1 MTTSL
6 RSILAVALL
15 LVAAPVAHAQTY
27 PSRTITIVV
36 PFPPGGAQDIAARL
50 VAGKM
55 TGQLGQTV
63 IVENRPGAA
72 GTVGSASV
80 ARAAP
85 DGYTLL
91 IGSLGATVITPT
103 AKKDVGYD
111 PRTAFTAIA
120 GMTSQPL
127 ILIVPE
133 SSPYKTLGDLVAAG
147 RQRTGKLNYATAG
160 IGSVSNFASEQF
172 NKTLGTDFVHVPYAG
187 SAPALRALMSG
198 EVAMYFAAASD
209 AVARLKG
216 GSVRGLLVTLPQRV
230 PSAPDVPSL
239 GDAGLKD
246 PYVDMWFGLMGPAGL
261 QSEIVV
267 KLNAAVQVALKDPAL
282 QQALVGSEITPGT
295 PEEFAATLKA
305 SLERVAR
312 QVEETRFKVE

>member
-1 MTTSL
+1 
-6 RSILAVALL
+6 
-15 LVAAPVAHAQTY
+15 
-27 PSRTITIVV
+27 
-36 PFPPGGAQDIAARL
+36 
-50 VAGKM
+50 M
-55 TGQLGQTV
+55 TGELGQTV

-72 GTVGSASV
+72 GTVGSATV

-91 IGSLGATVITPT
+91 IGSLGATVITPI
-103 AKKDVGYD
+103 AKKDVPYD
-111 PRTAFTAIA
+111 PRTAFTPIA
-120 GMTSQPL
+120 SITSQPL

-133 SSPYKTLGDLVAAG
+133 SSPYKTLADLVAAG
-147 RQRTGKLNYATAG
+147 RQRSGKLNYATAG

-187 SAPALRALMSG
+187 SAPALRALMAG
-198 EVAMYFAAASD
+198 EVAMYFSAASD

-216 GSVRGLLVTLPQRV
+216 GSVRGLLVTLPKRV

-246 PYVDMWFGLMGPAGL
+246 PYVDMWFGLVGPAGL
-261 QSEIVV
+261 APDVV
-267 KLNAAVQVALKDPAL
+267 TKLNAAVQVALKDPAL

-295 PEEFAATLKA
+295 PEDFAATLKA
-305 SLERVAR
+305 SLEIVAR
-312 QVEETRFKVE
+312 QVRETGFRIE